1 MSNND
6 ENALSFS
13 KAEYAFGIDKD
24 RRDLPIS
31 KSDESSPS
39 AVTNPHSSN
48 NNENVGGKIYNPNY
62 DFGKDYPYNNHK
74 PKPQP
79 TPNVE
84 KRRKRSAP
92 NADVPSTAGG
102 NPKTK
107 KIKTVL
113 DEMDPQR
120 LSEIYKNMHNQ
131 LSKINSLLAYSNSS
145 GGGDETP
152 ASEVKLSLTDS
163 LTGALSI
170 LVKKYGYNTVIELF
184 SEFLNDAT
192 ISIMPIDYQEII
204 RNSFISL
211 YITYVIYGED
221 NIPVSSLP
229 EIINGNNIPTE
240 LVSIND
246 VPDLYVQQYYT
257 IDTDPY
263 PGFIEWIGPDDEKIY
278 TARSIN
284 DFPYE
289 NIDDHVYSLAEQGL
303 AKVLDVYFINT
314 DIKLSVA
321 LFLAMLIE
329 FCNLIEDQGI
339 KSSVGKNG
347 NNFSGNLQTLLGSV
361 LGTLTQNALTNHVPN
376 SFLNQTKINNVISKA
391 NKMQGRINKSMKPA
405 FKKAAQLETSNITNI
420 ISGLTNLS
428 NFNKI
433 EKTDDYQDVV
443 NNLAENVARE
453 LSHINKLTGNVN
465 VTPNIEDVD
474 LLISTTTDIKNLL
487 NTTSI
492 NSIFNEIKIS

>member
-1 MSNND
+1 MVS
-6 ENALSFS
+6 
-13 KAEYAFGIDKD
+13 
-24 RRDLPIS
+24 
-31 KSDESSPS
+31 
-39 AVTNPHSSN
+39 
-48 NNENVGGKIYNPNY
+48 NVGRS
-62 DFGKDYPYNNHK
+62 
-74 PKPQP
+74 
-79 TPNVE
+79 
-84 KRRKRSAP
+84 RRRRSP
-92 NADVPSTAGG
+92 NADKPSTAGG

-120 LSEIYKNMHNQ
+120 LSEIYKNMHNE
-131 LSKINSLLAYSNSS
+131 LSKIDSLLAYSNSS
-145 GGGDETP
+145 GGGNETP

-184 SEFLNDAT
+184 SEFLNDVT
-192 ISIMPIDYQEII
+192 ISSMPTDYQEIV
-204 RNSFISL
+204 RNSFIAL
-211 YITYVIYGED
+211 YITYVIYGEQD
-221 NIPVSSLP
+221 IPVSVLP
-229 EIINGNNIPTE
+229 EIVNGNNIPTE
-240 LVSIND
+240 LVSINN

-257 IDTDPY
+257 VDTDPY

-278 TARSIN
+278 TIRGIT

-303 AKVLDVYFINT
+303 AKVLDVYFVNT

-361 LGTLTQNALTNHVPN
+361 LGTLTQTALTGHVPN
-376 SFLNQTKINNVISKA
+376 SFLNQSKINNVISKA
-391 NKMQGRINKSMKPA
+391 NKMQGRINKAMKPA
-405 FKKAAQLETSNITNI
+405 FKKAAQLDPSNITNI
-420 ISGLTNLS
+420 ILGLNNLS
-428 NFNKI
+428 KLNKI
-433 EKTDDYQDVV
+433 DRTDDFQDVV
-443 NNLAENVARE
+443 NSLAEIVARE
-453 LSHINKLTGNVN
+453 LSHINKLTGNIN
-465 VTPNIEDVD
+465 VTPTIEDVD
-474 LLISTTTDIKNLL
+474 LLISTANDIKNIA

-492 NSIFNEIKIS
+492 NSIFNKIRIG